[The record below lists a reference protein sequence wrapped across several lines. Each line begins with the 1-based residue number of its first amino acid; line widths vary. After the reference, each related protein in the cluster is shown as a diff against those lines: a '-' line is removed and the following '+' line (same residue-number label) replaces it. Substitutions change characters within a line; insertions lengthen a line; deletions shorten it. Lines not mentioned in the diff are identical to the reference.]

1 SHTIAMTS
9 NAEPNLADRAVY
21 ERVRLIPIDQ
31 PQTVTRKVW
40 QDLNRR
46 FDAEAPGIFALMLRE
61 AAGFLAD
68 PDSIAKE
75 RTPAAIRELEQ
86 TIAEDQ
92 DPVREWVE
100 SCTVPAEPGTKS
112 RELYRLH
119 FARWHQSH
127 PLYKRFSV
135 PSETAWGRTL
145 TEMGFATIRRKD
157 GKYRPLSVIDGFG
170 PGSVVPPSG
179 GGAQIPVIPDTQH
192 PVAPDTSPSQGDVR
206 PGSHGT
212 PNGVTDGCIVSPDGA
227 QFGVQ
232 FGANYTPE
240 FSQVRGHFSTSDV
253 QYAQFYPQL
262 QNKNSEGGIEGSG
275 DFSEGNPDK
284 LCTIHPEADKQG
296 LTCENTPSPP
306 SANYT
311 PTPEPVDNS
320 KNRTQAATESKPKR
334 QKLSDAEKQARKAA
348 RQAEAAA
355 KKALE
360 RQERVRAASGAD
372 IGLPALV
379 TRDGSVAKIDLDSA
393 AELLEP
399 ELAPGR
405 VLTVDVE
412 TTGYPLGHQ
421 HYVLR
426 TVQLGTAA
434 FAIVLD
440 ATDNE
445 QREFITDKL
454 ERAHAL
460 CAFSATADLA
470 PIAFDGLADHTKM
483 WAKMHDAIIPAKL
496 ADPKL
501 TGSDAG
507 SGLKQLAKTLLGDGA
522 TAPDA
527 EEARKQVF
535 RAAGWL
541 EKTKTDTPPER
552 SGWAEIDP
560 GS

>member
-1 SHTIAMTS
+1 
-9 NAEPNLADRAVY
+9 
-21 ERVRLIPIDQ
+21 
-31 PQTVTRKVW
+31 
-40 QDLNRR
+40 
-46 FDAEAPGIFALMLRE
+46 
-61 AAGFLAD
+61 
-68 PDSIAKE
+68 
-75 RTPAAIRELEQ
+75 
-86 TIAEDQ
+86 
-92 DPVREWVE
+92 
-100 SCTVPAEPGTKS
+100 
-112 RELYRLH
+112 
-119 FARWHQSH
+119 
-127 PLYKRFSV
+127 
-135 PSETAWGRTL
+135 
-145 TEMGFATIRRKD
+145 
-157 GKYRPLSVIDGFG
+157 
-170 PGSVVPPSG
+170 G
-179 GGAQIPVIPDTQH
+179 GGAQLPVIPAPQH
-192 PVAPDTSPSQGDVR
+192 PVASDTSPSQGYVR

-212 PNGVTDGCIVSPDGA
+212 PNVGTDGCTVSPDGE
-227 QFGVQ
+227 QFGGG
-232 FGANYTPE
+232 FEANYTPE
-240 FSQVRGHFSTSDV
+240 SSQVRDPFSTSDV
-253 QYAQFYPQL
+253 QYVQFYPQL
-262 QNKNSEGGIEGSG
+262 QNNDSEGDIG
-275 DFSEGNPDK
+275 DHGYIKEVNPGK
-284 LCTIHPEADKQG
+284 LFTVHPEAEKQG
-296 LTCENTPSPP
+296 LTCENTPSLQA
-306 SANYT
+306 ANCS
-311 PTPEPVDNS
+311 PAPEPVDNS
-320 KNRTQAATESKPKR
+320 KNRAQAATESKPKR
-334 QKLSDAEKQARKAA
+334 QKQSDDEKQARKAA
-348 RQAEAAA
+348 RQAEAEA

-507 SGLKQLAKTLLGDGA
+507 SGLKQLAKTLLGDDA

-560 GS
+560 G

>member
-1 SHTIAMTS
+1 
-9 NAEPNLADRAVY
+9 
-21 ERVRLIPIDQ
+21 
-31 PQTVTRKVW
+31 K
-40 QDLNRR
+40 
-46 FDAEAPGIFALMLRE
+46 
-61 AAGFLAD
+61 
-68 PDSIAKE
+68 
-75 RTPAAIRELEQ
+75 
-86 TIAEDQ
+86 
-92 DPVREWVE
+92 
-100 SCTVPAEPGTKS
+100 
-112 RELYRLH
+112 
-119 FARWHQSH
+119 
-127 PLYKRFSV
+127 
-135 PSETAWGRTL
+135 
-145 TEMGFATIRRKD
+145 
-157 GKYRPLSVIDGFG
+157 
-170 PGSVVPPSG
+170 
-179 GGAQIPVIPDTQH
+179 H
-192 PVAPDTSPSQGDVR
+192 PVASDTSPSQEDVR

-212 PNGVTDGCIVSPDGA
+212 PSGGTDGWRVSSEGGGFGGG
-227 QFGVQ
+227 FGV
-232 FGANYTPE
+232 NPPHE
-240 FSQVRGHFSTSDV
+240 FSQVRDPFSTFGGG
-253 QYAQFYPQL
+253 YGGFNPKL
-262 QNKNSEGGIEGSG
+262 QNNDSEVGIGGHTYMKEVS
-275 DFSEGNPDK
+275 PDK
-284 LCTIHPEADKQG
+284 PSTLHPDAEKQG
-296 LTCENTPSPP
+296 LTCANTPSPQ
-306 SANYT
+306 SANPP

-320 KNRTQAATESKPKR
+320 KDRTHAATESKPKR
-334 QKLSDAEKQARKAA
+334 QKLSDDEKAARKAA

-360 RQERVRAASGAD
+360 RQERVRAASGDD

-379 TRDGSVAKIDLDSA
+379 TRDGSVVKIGLDSA
-393 AELLEP
+393 TEVLEP

-412 TTGYPLGHQ
+412 TTGYPLGHR

-426 TVQLGTAA
+426 TVQLGTVA

-440 ATDNE
+440 AQQPE

-507 SGLKQLAKTLLGDGA
+507 SGLKQLAKTLPGDDA

-560 GS
+560 GSETMVRYAGSDVLDTAAVVAKLPEPQPEVHERERLFQMMNARVSYEGVRVEGEHVAELIETHRQQRSELAWQLRELGVDNPGSNVQVGEALVRAGAQDLPLSVKTGQPSVASDVLERV